1 MSESDPIM
9 LVLALLSCLAS
20 CVGLFLSSRGSD
32 PAHVSAGTTIERFL
46 GLLGLKDI
54 IENPTLVMRLKQA
67 GFSGRSQARLY
78 IMARIFLPLLTAVAG
93 YGFATVLSGSD
104 RMSAWAFLIVLASG
118 LSGLVLPDLFLS
130 RRIKHRQ
137 SAIRREWPDMLDMVL
152 LSIEG
157 GMGLDAALRE
167 VTGRIGDR
175 APILC
180 EELNTTLAELVYL
193 ADRKQALANLANRV
207 DLPSV
212 SLVVTALLQ
221 AERYGSPIA
230 TALRTTIRD
239 QRATR
244 MYEAERKAAS
254 LPAQLT
260 IPMIAFFLPIL
271 FVLIFTPAILHYL
284 FEQ

>member
-1 MSESDPIM
+1 MSDPAQIII
-9 LVLALLSCLAS
+9 LLALLSCLAACIALLLS
-20 CVGLFLSSRGSD
+20 FRNSDAGQVSSGDAGERLF
-32 PAHVSAGTTIERFL
+32 AVI
-46 GLLGLKDI
+46 GLK
-54 IENPTLVMRLKQA
+54 EMVERPSLVLRLKQA
-67 GFSGRSQARLY
+67 GLPGRDQARLY
-78 IMARIFLPLLTAVAG
+78 ILTRILLPLLMAVAG
-93 YGFATVLSGSD
+93 YGLASVLSGPD
-104 RMSAWAFLIVLASG
+104 RMAAWTALLVLASG
-118 LSGLVLPDLFLS
+118 LIGLILPDLYLS

-137 SAIRREWPDMLDMVL
+137 AAIRRDWPDMLDMVL

-157 GMGLDAALRE
+157 GIGLDTALRE
-167 VTGRIGDR
+167 VAERIGDR

-180 EELNTTLAELVYL
+180 EELNTTLVELVYL
-193 ADRKQALANLANRV
+193 ADRRQALTNFANRV

-230 TALRTTIRD
+230 AALRTTIKD

-244 MYEAERKAAS
+244 MSEAERKAAS

-284 FEQ
+284 FER